1 MLLWILPRHR
11 EVVEVVLVVTHYYSS
26 VNLYKLGDKFQ
37 VNEQPKIKIKLFK
50 KIWGQIKTIIDE
62 YLQDAV
68 ASDEVDAFET
78 LASINDSIETY
89 MPTGFHVFQIFSSY
103 NTFFFQ
109 AFYDVA
115 MPLFSLMDRRA
126 QKKVKTL

>member
-1 MLLWILPRHR
+1 M
-11 EVVEVVLVVTHYYSS
+11 
-26 VNLYKLGDKFQ
+26 NLYKLGDKFQ

-68 ASDEVDAFET
+68 AIDEIDAFET

-89 MPTGFHVFQIFSSY
+89 MPTVNGSHDYFWSSIEMQFRCKSFDFSKRCIYLVRMVSEFHPCF
-103 NTFFFQ
+103 
-109 AFYDVA
+109 
-115 MPLFSLMDRRA
+115 
-126 QKKVKTL
+126 